1 MQNQPNAIPPP
12 HSPACPA
19 CPGSGFLFSDPT
31 PGAGL
36 TPGLAAPLCD
46 DITVR
51 CDSALSGTRP
61 TRGLAGEGGAA
72 SLGELAA
79 VLTVR
84 DGDLGA
90 EWTESAGDWG
100 AVWTERAGDL
110 GPELTERASGDL
122 GPESEGDF
130 GPGWMASAAGTAEGL
145 SAGFS
150 AGVSA
155 GVSAAVSA
163 GFSVEISREPIG
175 SVGVGEGSGVNTT
188 GGSTGLLSGTG
199 DRDGGASTG
208 LAARSGCVA
217 DTGDVLG
224 GAIGAD
230 RGPGA
235 GLMTRPGAGLARPP
249 GELGVCD
256 LCAGGMGWYR
266 GPGEAGACWWML
278 CCPGVWGRAALCW
291 GCWDCIGGGLAAL
304 GVMGRPAGFTGG
316 PPRCGPGA
324 SRGLTGRVDRQV
336 RGQTPWRDLS
346 SRMQSAYSR

>member
-1 MQNQPNAIPPP
+1 MQKVNPTPSPP
-12 HSPACPA
+12 HYSPPACSAA
-19 CPGSGFLFSDPT
+19 CPGSGFLFSDPV
-31 PGAGL
+31 PGTGL
-36 TPGLAAPLCD
+36 PAGLAARLCD
-46 DITVR
+46 DMTVR
-51 CDSALSGTRP
+51 CESALSGTRP

-72 SLGELAA
+72 SRGELTE
-79 VLTVR
+79 VLTER
-84 DGDLGA
+84 
-90 EWTESAGDWG
+90 TGDWG
-100 AVWTERAGDL
+100 AVCTDRSGDW
-110 GPELTERASGDL
+110 GPELT
-122 GPESEGDF
+122 ESEGDF
-130 GPGWMASAAGTAEGL
+130 GPGWTARAVGASEGL
-145 SAGFS
+145 S

-155 GVSAAVSA
+155 GVSA
-163 GFSVEISREPIG
+163 GFSVEISRDPIG

-188 GGSTGLLSGTG
+188 GGRTGLLSGTG
-199 DRDGGASTG
+199 DRDAVSTG
-208 LAARSGCVA
+208 LTARSGCVA

-235 GLMTRPGAGLARPP
+235 GLITLTRAGAGLTRPP

-256 LCAGGMGWYR
+256 RCAGGMGWYR
-266 GPGEAGACWWML
+266 GPGEAGACWWMF

-291 GCWDCIGGGLAAL
+291 GCIGGGLPVL

-324 SRGLTGRVDRQV
+324 SRGFTGRVDRQV